1 MSLISG
7 YELVGIFLIVFE
19 HYKKYVVQVSYP
31 EKSRIGRLNKTN
43 FLQIFFGL
51 TMVSNIAMIIWHFAT
66 TDSIFSIKSI
76 IKQTKKGRQVSKQP
90 NHI

>member
-1 MSLISG
+1 
-7 YELVGIFLIVFE
+7 LVGIFLINFE

-43 FLQIFFGL
+43 FLQIFVGL
-51 TMVSNIAMIIWHFAT
+51 TMVSNIVMIILPQQTVFLA
-66 TDSIFSIKSI
+66 SSPSQS
-76 IKQTKKGRQVSKQP
+76 KQKKGRQVSKQP